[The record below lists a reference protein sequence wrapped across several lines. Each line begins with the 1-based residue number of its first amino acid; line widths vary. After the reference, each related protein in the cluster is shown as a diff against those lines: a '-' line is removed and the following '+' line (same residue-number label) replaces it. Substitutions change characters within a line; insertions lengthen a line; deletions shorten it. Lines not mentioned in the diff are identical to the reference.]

1 MNIRYVI
8 TYKGVVPTGFSF
20 GSNTLIIYHAIID
33 IISEAPVMCLVFVEA
48 DYLVAVTYNMFYD
61 FDDVLSFSKFFV
73 KEHFSTK

>member
-1 MNIRYVI
+1 MCLVFVEADYLVAV
-8 TYKGVVPTGFSF
+8 TYNMFYDFDDVLSFSKF
-20 GSNTLIIYHAIID
+20 FVKE
-33 IISEAPVMCLVFVEA
+33 EAPVMCLVFVEA